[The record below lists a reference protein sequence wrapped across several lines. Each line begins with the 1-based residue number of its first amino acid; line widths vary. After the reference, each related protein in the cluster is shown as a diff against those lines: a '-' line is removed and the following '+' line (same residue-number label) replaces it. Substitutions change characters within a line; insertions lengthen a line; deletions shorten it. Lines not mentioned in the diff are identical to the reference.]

1 MLDEGEIRQLLLNL
15 ARNALDAMPPNKG
28 LPYRPIGKVKKL
40 FWRSG
45 IRARASILIFS
56 GNRKTFCNYKKT
68 ALVWV
73 WQFVSVLLTGIMQVE
88 VESSQ
93 SGSTFYVRFKLPLES

>member
-28 LPYRPIGKVKKL
+28 TIQTYREGEEVVLAVRDQGQGIHPDILREIGK
-40 FWRSG
+40 
-45 IRARASILIFS
+45 
-56 GNRKTFCNYKKT
+56 
-68 ALVWV
+68 LVTTKRRHWWV
-73 WQFVSVLLTGIMQVE
+73 WQFVSICYRHNAVIE

-93 SGSTFYVRFKLPLES
+93 AAVLFM